1 MRSVTR
7 STLTAALAIL
17 ILPAVAAAQPAP
29 LQGLDDYVTEAM
41 AAWEVPGLALAVV
54 KDDSVVYARGY
65 GTRRRGQDAPVDPN
79 TLFAIGSSSK
89 AFTSASLAI
98 LSGEGKVSWDDPV
111 QRHLPDLELYDA
123 YVTREL
129 TVRDLLSHTS
139 GLPRC
144 DRMWYGTSFTREEV
158 LHRVRFCEPQWS
170 FRSHFGYQNIM
181 FLAAGRVV
189 ARLTGDRWDSFV
201 EERIFAPLGMERSNT
216 SVDSLQGMANVAS
229 PHAEVGDTAR
239 AIEWRDIDNIGPA
252 GSINS
257 SAAEMA
263 KWIRLQLGEG
273 SYEGEQLIPAA
284 AVGEMHTP
292 QTLIRREPPWDLTT
306 PESHLLAYGLGWFLH
321 DYRGRMVV
329 EHGGAIDGM
338 RAQVTLVP
346 EEELGLVVLTNMGT
360 STGLGTALQYRVL
373 DAYFDAGE
381 RDWAARYL
389 SVSDSLEAEQEKQER
404 KLREARAEGTEP
416 SLPLERYAG
425 TYADSLYGEIQ
436 VGHEDGALT
445 MTYESFE
452 GTLEHWHHDTFR
464 ARFRDALTAG
474 MGLSATLF
482 TFQLDAMGQVEALE
496 APGMG
501 RFVRAPEKEK
511 EKEGGGGSDEESGG
525 RR

>member
-1 MRSVTR
+1 MRSVAR
-7 STLTAALAIL
+7 SSLAAAVALL
-17 ILPAVAAAQPAP
+17 ILPTLAPAQPAP
-29 LQGLDDYVTEAM
+29 LEGLDDYVTEAM

-54 KDDSVVYARGY
+54 EDDSVVYARGY
-65 GTRRRGQDAPVDPN
+65 GTRRRGRDAPVDAN

-89 AFTSASLAI
+89 AFTSASLAM

-111 QRHLPDLELYDA
+111 HRLLPGLELHDP
-123 YVTREL
+123 YVTREI

-144 DRMWYGTSFTREEV
+144 DRVWYGTSFTREEI
-158 LHRVRFCEPQWS
+158 LHRVRFCDPERS
-170 FRSHFGYQNIM
+170 FRSRFGYQNIM

-189 ARLTGDRWDSFV
+189 ARLTGERWDRFV
-201 EERIFAPLGMERSNT
+201 EERIFAPLGMERSST
-216 SVDSLQGMANVAS
+216 SVDSLRGMSNVAS
-229 PHAEVGDTAR
+229 PHAEVGDTVR

-252 GSINS
+252 GSVNS
-257 SAAEMA
+257 SVAEMA
-263 KWIRLQLGEG
+263 QWIRLQLGEG
-273 SYEGEQLIPAA
+273 SYEGERLIPAA
-284 AVGEMHTP
+284 AVREMHTP
-292 QTLIRREPPWDLTT
+292 QTLIRREAPWDRTF

-321 DYRGRMVV
+321 DYRDRMVV

-373 DAYFDAGE
+373 DAYLDAGE

-389 SVSDSLEAEQEKQER
+389 AVTDSLEAEQEKQER
-404 KLREARAEGTEP
+404 ELREARAGDTEP
-416 SLPLERYAG
+416 SLPLAQYAG
-425 TYADSLYGEIQ
+425 TYADSLYGEID
-436 VGHEDGALT
+436 VRHEDGTLT
-445 MTYESFE
+445 MAYESFE

-464 ARFRDALTAG
+464 ARFRDALSAE
-474 MGLSATLF
+474 MGLGATLF
-482 TFQLDAMGQVEALE
+482 TFRLDATGRVEALE

-501 RFVRAPEKEK
+501 RFGRVPEKTD
-511 EKEGGGGSDEESGG
+511 GGESDEERGG